1 MSKKIYIVSVRGMK
15 ERISFTS
22 ICNLENS
29 LIIISLA
36 FLILPALAAAV
47 HGFRG
52 ILQYSFIEIMIYIFL
67 IILLF

>member
-29 LIIISLA
+29 LIISLA